1 MRVAIAY
8 YSRTGTT
15 ELVVGIMRRV
25 LKDLGAEVSI
35 FRISPVREYSK
46 PLHVNPRIL
55 YDTLIKKGTNIM
67 LEPKEFRVGEYD
79 MVIVASPIW
88 FNTLSSPI
96 QQFLKINANMIGKFI
111 VIAVSGLNVRCKRI
125 IRIAENLAKVKPSL
139 CINVTASM
147 VKNEAK
153 LSQLIY
159 EMAKKI
165 LS

>member
-1 MRVAIAY
+1 MKIAIAY

-15 ELVVGIMRRV
+15 ELVVNIMRKI
-25 LKDLGAEVSI
+25 LKDLGTEVTI

-46 PLHVNPRIL
+46 PLHVNPRVL
-55 YDTLIKKGTNIM
+55 YDTLVKKGTNII
-67 LEPKEFRVGEYD
+67 LEPKEFKVEEYD

-88 FNTLSSPI
+88 FNTLPSPI
-96 QQFLKINANMIGKFI
+96 QQFLKINANVISKFI

-125 IRIAENLAKVKPSL
+125 IRIAESLAKVKPSI
-139 CINVTASM
+139 CINVIASM
-147 VKNEAK
+147 AKNEVK
-153 LSQLIY
+153 LSQFIY